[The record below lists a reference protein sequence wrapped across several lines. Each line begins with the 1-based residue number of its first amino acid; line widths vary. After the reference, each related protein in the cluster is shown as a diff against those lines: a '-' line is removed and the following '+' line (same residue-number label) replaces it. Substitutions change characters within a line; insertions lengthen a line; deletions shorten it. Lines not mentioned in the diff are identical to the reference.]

1 MSAVVDLVEDV
12 FGGVAEAVGDVFEG
26 AIDIVQDV
34 GRAIDDYVWEPIK
47 NDPLTPIGV
56 AGGA

>member
-12 FGGVAEAVGDVFEG
+12 VGGVAEAVGDVFEG

-34 GRAIDDYVWEPIK
+34 GRC
-47 NDPLTPIGV
+47 NR
-56 AGGA
+56 